1 MPQVEP
7 DLTFR
12 SYLLI
17 AFLGS
22 GWKPSVVVTYSEGG
36 KNLLRNITID
46 QIFPTCDEAEQ
57 AGLAYVRKWI
67 DDGKPDLGL

>member
-1 MPQVEP
+1 MDQVYKGHNIQVSAWSN
-7 DLTFR
+7 L
-12 SYLLI
+12 
-17 AFLGS
+17 S

-46 QIFPTCDEAEQ
+46 QIFSTSEEAEQ
-57 AGLAYVRKWI
+57 AGFAYVRKWI

>member
-1 MPQVEP
+1 MDQVYKDHKIQVSAWP
-7 DLTFR
+7 DL
-12 SYLLI
+12 
-17 AFLGS
+17 S

-46 QIFPTCDEAEQ
+46 QIFSTSEEAEQ
-57 AGLAYVRKWI
+57 AGFAYVRKWI